1 MSILQAFVWIE
12 HYSIV
17 VVFVVFALLLVTTY
31 WPGRKATLE
40 SQGRIVLDDDR
51 QGVRCADQD

>member
-1 MSILQAFVWIE
+1 MSILQALVWIE

-17 VVFVVFALLLVTTY
+17 VVFIVFTLLLVTTY

-40 SQGRIVLDDDR
+40 SKARILLDDDR
-51 QGVRCADQD
+51 

>member
-1 MSILQAFVWIE
+1 MSILQALVWIE

-17 VVFVVFALLLVTTY
+17 VVFFVFTVVLVTTY

-40 SQGRIVLDDDR
+40 SKGRMLLDDDR
-51 QGVRCADQD
+51 

>member
-1 MSILQAFVWIE
+1 MSILHALQWIE

-17 VVFVVFALLLVTTY
+17 VVFAVFTLLLATTY

-40 SQGRIVLDDDR
+40 SKGRILLDDDR
-51 QGVRCADQD
+51 

>member
-1 MSILQAFVWIE
+1 MGILHLLQWIE

-17 VVFVVFALLLVTTY
+17 VVFAVFTLVAVTTY

-40 SQGRIVLDDDR
+40 SKGRILLDDDR
-51 QGVRCADQD
+51 

>member
-1 MSILQAFVWIE
+1 MSILHALQWIE

-17 VVFVVFALLLVTTY
+17 VVFIVFALVLVTTY

-40 SQGRIVLDDDR
+40 SKGRILLDDDR
-51 QGVRCADQD
+51 

>member
-1 MSILQAFVWIE
+1 MSILHVLQWLE

-17 VVFVVFALLLVTTY
+17 VVFAVFTLMLVTTY

-40 SQGRIVLDDDR
+40 RKGRIPLDDDR
-51 QGVRCADQD
+51 